1 MNSNRWINISLAII
15 VMTIIVTIL
24 KQLKTVFIPL
34 TFAMYLSFIFSP
46 INRYLTSKR
55 VPKMLTV
62 TLLVVIIFF
71 TFTLAG
77 TLVYTG
83 VATFADDW
91 PWYKARIGSFLNDSA
106 KALRLPDYALER
118 EDIEKH
124 PEQYGKDGKPLET
137 PGEQNAIKTQ
147 FREYFSEVDLSMIL
161 NQLSIQK
168 MVTNTM
174 GTFGDFLF
182 KLMMTIIF
190 MIFIVAGRERFAR
203 RLERA
208 LTQEEQKHSSSI
220 FQEVEKNIIR
230 YLVVKT
236 FISLGTALAGMFF
249 VYIFGIDF
257 VIITGLLLFIL
268 NFIPNIGSIVASL
281 FPIVV
286 SVFQYGFGWQT
297 FAILSALTGIQM
309 VFGNILEPKILG
321 DQYNLSPVVILFA
334 LIFWG
339 WVWGAVGMI
348 LAVPIVLTIHI
359 IIREFDSLR
368 VITAILSDD

>member
-1 MNSNRWINISLAII
+1 MNSNRWINISLTII
-15 VMTIIVTIL
+15 VMTIVVTIL
-24 KQLKTVFIPL
+24 KQLKSVFIPL
-34 TFAMYLSFIFSP
+34 TFAIYLSFIFSP

-83 VATFADDW
+83 IATFADDW
-91 PWYKARIGSFLNDSA
+91 PWYKERIGHFLEDTA
-106 KALRLPDYALER
+106 KRLRLPDYTIDKEQI
-118 EDIEKH
+118 IEH
-124 PEQYGKDGKPLET
+124 PENFGKDGKPLESH
-137 PGEQNAIKTQ
+137 ERDLLKKQV
-147 FREYFSEVDLSMIL
+147 REYFSDVEISDIL
-161 NQLSIQK
+161 RQFSIQN
-168 MVTNTM
+168 VITNTM

-203 RLERA
+203 RLARA
-208 LTQEEQKHSSSI
+208 LTQVEQKHSSSI

-230 YLVVKT
+230 YLIVKT
-236 FISLGTALAGMFF
+236 FISLGTALFGMFF

-257 VIITGLLLFIL
+257 VIITGLLLFIM
-268 NFIPNIGSIVASL
+268 NFIPNIGSILASM
-281 FPIVV
+281 FPIIV
-286 SVFQYGFGWQT
+286 SIFQYGFGWQT
-297 FAILSALTGIQM
+297 FAIFGALTGVQT
-309 VFGNILEPKILG
+309 VFGNIIEPKILG

-339 WVWGAVGMI
+339 WVWGAVGMV

-359 IIREFDSLR
+359 IIREFESLR

>member
-46 INRYLTSKR
+46 INRYLTAKR
-55 VPKMLTV
+55 VPKMITV
-62 TLLVVIIFF
+62 TLIVVIIFF

-83 VATFADDW
+83 IATFADDW
-91 PWYKARIGSFLNDSA
+91 PWYKERISKFLNESA
-106 KALRLPDYALER
+106 KALNIPDYAL
-118 EDIEKH
+118 DIAEIEQH
-124 PEQYGKDGKPLET
+124 PNEYGKDGKPLET
-137 PGEQNAIKTQ
+137 EDPDLFKKQ
-147 FREYFSEVDLSMIL
+147 FKHYFSEMDISMIL
-161 NQLSIQK
+161 SQISFQNLI
-168 MVTNTM
+168 TNTM
-174 GTFGDFLF
+174 GSFGDFLF

-208 LTQEEQKHSSSI
+208 LTQEEQKHSSSV
-220 FQEVEKNIIR
+220 FREVEKNIIR

-236 FISLGTALAGMFF
+236 VISLGTALAGMFF

-286 SVFQYGFGWQT
+286 SIFQYGFGWQT
-297 FAILSALTGIQM
+297 FAIFGALTGIQT
-309 VFGNILEPKILG
+309 VFGNIIEPKILG

-339 WVWGAVGMI
+339 WVWGGVGMV
-348 LAVPIVLTIHI
+348 LAVPLVLTIHI

>member
-46 INRYLTSKR
+46 INRYLTAKR

-106 KALRLPDYALER
+106 KALKIPDYALDKE
-118 EDIEKH
+118 EIEKH
-124 PEQYGKDGKPLET
+124 PEQYDKDGKPIVT
-137 PGEQNAIKTQ
+137 SKQSVIKNQ
-147 FREYFSEVDLSMIL
+147 FRQYFSEVEISDILSQISFQNMI
-161 NQLSIQK
+161 
-168 MVTNTM
+168 TNTM

-286 SVFQYGFGWQT
+286 SIFQYGFGWQT
-297 FAILSALTGIQM
+297 FAILIALTGIQTI
-309 VFGNILEPKILG
+309 FGNILEPKILG

-339 WVWGAVGMI
+339 WVWGAVGMV
-348 LAVPIVLTIHI
+348 LAVPLVLTIHI
-359 IIREFDSLR
+359 VIREFDSLR